1 MKKIL
6 ELVFRHNSQSC
17 NDQSIPPLHEPP
29 ITPRETFLLSL
40 NPEWLLINRV

>member
-29 ITPRETFLLSL
+29 ITPRETFISPFLES
-40 NPEWLLINRV
+40 RMAFDQ